1 MADKVAIRGMRPW
14 AILLVS
20 GLLASCE
27 KPGDEQTP
35 VPTVSY
41 AEDVVPILQK
51 HCIACHVAG
60 QQGAE
65 ASGLLLDTHAS
76 LMQGS
81 RFGPVINPGSAMTSS
96 LFVLISGEERLT
108 ITMPHGKEPLA
119 PAEVETIRAWIE
131 SGAADN

>member
-1 MADKVAIRGMRPW
+1 VAIRGMRPW

-20 GLLASCE
+20 GLLVSCE

-41 AEDVVPILQK
+41 ADDVVPILQK
-51 HCIACHVAG
+51 HCVACHVAG

-65 ASGLLLDTHAS
+65 ASGLLLDSHAS

-108 ITMPHGKEPLA
+108 VTMPHGKEPLA

-131 SGAADN
+131 TGAPDN